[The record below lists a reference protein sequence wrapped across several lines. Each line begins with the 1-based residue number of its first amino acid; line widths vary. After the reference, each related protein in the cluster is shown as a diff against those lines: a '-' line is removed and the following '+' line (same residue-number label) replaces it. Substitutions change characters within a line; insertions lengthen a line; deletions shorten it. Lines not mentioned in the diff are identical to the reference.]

1 MASIKNEL
9 IGSWKL
15 LSYIE
20 LPINGTDSL
29 FPMGQQPD
37 GILMY
42 SPDGYMSVQIAGQ
55 QRPTYTSDDWRIGSC
70 EEHTASVS
78 SYISFSGT
86 YRILE
91 NRIVS
96 YEIKTSLF
104 PNWKGQTQERTFD
117 FEGDILYLKSVEP
130 QLSNGMLVHA
140 HMTWKKNRKAE
151 TNAEQGE
158 RTLHLQ
164 QSEG

>member
-1 MASIKNEL
+1 MTSIKNEL

-20 LPINGTDSL
+20 LPINWTDSL

-42 SPDGYMSVQIAGQ
+42 SPDGYMSVQIAKQERLPFASG
-55 QRPTYTSDDWRIGSC
+55 DWLKASC
-70 EEHTASVS
+70 EEHTSSMS

-96 YEIKTSLF
+96 YQVKTSLY
-104 PNWKGQTQERTFD
+104 PNWKGQTHERTFD
-117 FEGDILYLKSVEP
+117 FEGDILYLKSIEP
-130 QLSNGMLVHA
+130 QLSNGVMVHA
-140 HMTWKKNRKAE
+140 HMTWQKNRKRDMNTDTME
-151 TNAEQGE
+151 NPIY
-158 RTLHLQ
+158 LSH
-164 QSEG
+164 S